1 MIRITRLLHGKG
13 TVSELIKRRKGSL
26 SDVPSELLA
35 FTEANRP
42 LVFWNLT
49 NRCNLLCSQCYIN
62 AKSGNSN
69 NEELSTDE
77 AKNFIDNLAE
87 MKIPLLMFSGGEP
100 LLRKDLWELAS
111 YAKSKGLK
119 TALSSNGTLITKEIA
134 AKIKKV
140 SIEYV
145 GISLD
150 GVNQKTH
157 DAIRGKPGSFKK
169 SIQAL
174 KNCVDIGLKCGVR
187 ITATAE
193 NLNEILSLLDLT
205 VKLKI
210 PRFCLYWLVP
220 SGRGRELS
228 RSKNLEK
235 SDVEQILE
243 GLYEKTKELDPNEFE
258 ILTVDGPQ
266 DGIYIIK
273 KMEKENLP
281 GYRDALKLL
290 QLTGDSCSAGIRIA
304 NVDPFGNVFVCQFA
318 QLDELKIGNVRDRK
332 FSEIW
337 KDNNNPILSA
347 FRNKIENLS
356 GKCGECDH
364 KELCGG
370 GCRIRAYIQ
379 YNDLWAEDPLCPIN
393 E

>member
-1 MIRITRLLHGKG
+1 LIRITRLLHGKG

-266 DGIYIIK
+266 DGIYILK
-273 KMEKENLP
+273 KM
-281 GYRDALKLL
+281 
-290 QLTGDSCSAGIRIA
+290 
-304 NVDPFGNVFVCQFA
+304 
-318 QLDELKIGNVRDRK
+318 
-332 FSEIW
+332 
-337 KDNNNPILSA
+337 
-347 FRNKIENLS
+347 
-356 GKCGECDH
+356 
-364 KELCGG
+364 
-370 GCRIRAYIQ
+370 
-379 YNDLWAEDPLCPIN
+379 
-393 E
+393 